1 MANKQTIGYAVVGLG
16 HIAQVAVLPAF
27 AHAKKN
33 SRLVALVSGEPKKL
47 KALARRHRVSATY
60 SYDDL
65 DACLENPEVDAI
77 YVALPNNLHAQV
89 TERAAGKGVHV
100 LCEKPMA
107 VTEAECERMIDA
119 CRENNVKLMIAYR
132 LYFEKANLGAIAAA
146 KSSKLGDLRFFDSTF
161 SYQVREGNIR
171 TRAELGGGPVYD
183 IGIYCIN
190 AARNLFRDEPTEVF
204 AFGEKSDDP
213 RFREIDETVAVTMR
227 FPNHR
232 VATFVC
238 SFGSSATSYY
248 DLVGTKGSLCLD
260 NAYEYKGNIEQ
271 WLTIGDRTTH
281 RKFPKAD
288 QFAPELLHFSGCILE
303 NREPEPSGKEGLADV
318 RIVRAIHRSIQ
329 SDSPARV
336 AAGEA
341 PPRAE
346 PSQAIRLPPVREPK
360 VLGADSPHD

>member
-1 MANKQTIGYAVVGLG
+1 LSQLQAAIIGAGFVGRAHIDALRRLVVPVLGVVGSS
-16 HIAQVAVLPAF
+16 PERSES
-27 AHAKKN
+27 
-33 SRLVALVSGEPKKL
+33 SRSALKL
-47 KALARRHRVSATY
+47 ERAYHSLQELAA
-60 SYDDL
+60 D
-65 DACLENPEVDAI
+65 PEVHVVHI
-77 YVALPNNLHAQV
+77 CTPNHRHFEQASTLL
-89 TERAAGKGVHV
+89 RAGKHV

-146 KSSKLGDLRFFDSTF
+146 KSGKLGDLRFFDSTF

-204 AFGEKSDDP
+204 AFGAKSDDP

-238 SFGSSATSYY
+238 SFGSAATSYY

-260 NAYEYKGNIEQ
+260 NAFEYKGIIEQ
-271 WLTIGDRTTH
+271 WLTIGDRTI
-281 RKFPKAD
+281 RRRFPKAD
-288 QFAPELLHFSGCILE
+288 QFAPELLYFSDCIVE

-329 SDSPARV
+329 SDGPVKV

-346 PSQAIRLPPVREPK
+346 PSQASARVTRPYLP
-360 VLGADSPHD
+360 A